1 MMAADFGDSEIL
13 NTLVRMVIPMRREFG
28 RQLDVR
34 QFLRDG
40 PYAEEVL
47 GVALS
52 SRDPRLAEYAR
63 YVERRL
69 HGARVADSTPNAV
82 APDAATDHAET
93 VPAAFTD
100 VPLKLPS
107 TAAPGVPP
115 PQVGASDPDE
125 VLRQRVMRKYTG
137 GLR

>member
-1 MMAADFGDSEIL
+1 MTADFSDSEIL
-13 NTLVRMVIPMRREFG
+13 NTLVRMVVPMRREFG

-40 PYAEEVL
+40 AYAQEVL
-47 GVALS
+47 GVALG

-69 HGARVADSTPNAV
+69 HGARVADSTPTIPGV
-82 APDAATDHAET
+82 AAPQAASLGPPTAAAPQAAPAP
-93 VPAAFTD
+93 PAA
-100 VPLKLPS
+100 PP
-107 TAAPGVPP
+107 AAE
-115 PQVGASDPDE
+115 SDAE
-125 VLRQRVMRKYTG
+125 AALRQRVMSKYTG

>member
-1 MMAADFGDSEIL
+1 MTADFSDSEIL
-13 NTLVRMVIPMRREFG
+13 NTLVRMVVPMRREFG

-40 PYAEEVL
+40 AYAQELL
-47 GVALS
+47 GVALG

-69 HGARVADSTPNAV
+69 HGARVADSPPTIPGV
-82 APDAATDHAET
+82 AAPQPGRQSATALAQ
-93 VPAAFTD
+93 PAA
-100 VPLKLPS
+100 
-107 TAAPGVPP
+107 AAPTTPP
-115 PQVGASDPDE
+115 AGEPASE
-125 VLRQRVMRKYTG
+125 MEAEAALRQRVMSKYTG